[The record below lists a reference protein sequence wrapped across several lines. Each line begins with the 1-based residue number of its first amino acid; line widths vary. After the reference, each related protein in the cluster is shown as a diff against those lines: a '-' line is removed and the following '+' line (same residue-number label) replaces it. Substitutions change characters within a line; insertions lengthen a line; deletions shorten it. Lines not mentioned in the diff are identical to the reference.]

1 MNTSE
6 QYNNLQQTTGNAI
19 LTNNNSNYELLI
31 KHLEENPLPLKVHD
45 LPKDSTNPEIPSN
58 KKYIFALP
66 ENLTNPEGIARNID
80 ELLDSDEN
88 VAYDFTYYDCGWTV
102 IVIKENGEYN
112 AFYIRLYKQSNPD
125 VRYYISI
132 QDVASKSYS
141 YYFKDFCD
149 LVESFFDKTKTIG
162 RPNMI
167 FEGLPNFGLEFGLE
181 FGLKSEEYDVKA
193 IIDKAFD
200 NIEHPE
206 PTDNKFIYPYRIDEF
221 VIKPLVDSSVNS
233 VAKEYFTSDRLSVL
247 LEFWKS
253 IEEYD
258 DLLLTS
264 TRCAIIIYN
273 ILTENIL
280 DDVTQLI
287 DYCLKIAKK
296 EGNLW
301 DEHLRLKACQI
312 IKIIV
317 NKECNITD
325 EKKNEM
331 NEFLE
336 WLVEKNH
343 KFIKKL
349 SLN

>member
-6 QYNNLQQTTGNAI
+6 QDNNLQQTTGNAI

-31 KHLEENPLPLKVHD
+31 KHLEEKPLTLKVHD
-45 LPKDSTNPEIPSN
+45 LPKDSTNPGIPSN

-66 ENLTNPEGIARNID
+66 KNLTNPEDIARNID
-80 ELLDSDEN
+80 ELLDSDES
-88 VAYDFTYYDCGWTV
+88 VAYEFTYYDCGWTV

-132 QDVASKSYS
+132 QDVASKSYHFKDFKDFKN
-141 YYFKDFCD
+141 FKDFCD
-149 LVESFFDKTKTIG
+149 LVESFFDKTKTID
-162 RPNMI
+162 PPYMN
-167 FEGLPNFGLEFGLE
+167 FEELPNFGLE
-181 FGLKSEEYDVKA
+181 SEENDVKA
-193 IIDKAFD
+193 IIDKAFKD
-200 NIEHPE
+200 LEHPE
-206 PTDNKFIYPYRIDEF
+206 PTIKGLRLLWIGEF
-221 VIKPLVDSSVNS
+221 VIKLLVNLSVNS

-247 LEFWKS
+247 LEFWKL
-253 IEEYD
+253 IEEHD

-273 ILTENIL
+273 ILLTENIL
-280 DDVTQLI
+280 DDVTPLI

-301 DEHLRLKACQI
+301 DAHLRLKAIQI

-331 NEFLE
+331 NKFLE
-336 WLVEKNH
+336 
-343 KFIKKL
+343 
-349 SLN
+349 

>member
-6 QYNNLQQTTGNAI
+6 QNNNLQQTTDIAQ
-19 LTNNNSNYELLI
+19 LTNNYDDLI
-31 KHLEENPLPLKVHD
+31 KHLEKTPMRLNVD
-45 LPKDSTNPEIPSN
+45 EIPNITTSCTEYTIDVP
-58 KKYIFALP
+58 KEFEKTEI
-66 ENLTNPEGIARNID
+66 IAETVD
-80 ELLDSDEN
+80 ELLDSDKN
-88 VAYDFTYYDCGWTV
+88 VAYEFTYYDCGWTV
-102 IVIKENGEYN
+102 IDIKDNGEYH
-112 AFYIRLYKQSNPD
+112 AFYIRLFKKSNPD
-125 VRYYISI
+125 DNDVNHILYIK
-132 QDVASKSYS
+132 QVAPKRYS
-141 YYFKDFCD
+141 YKAFKDFCD
-149 LVESFFDKTKTIG
+149 LVESFFDKTKTIEP
-162 RPNMI
+162 PNMN
-167 FEGLPNFGLEFGLE
+167 FEEELPNFGLG
-181 FGLKSEEYDVKA
+181 SEEYDVKA

-221 VIKPLVDSSVNS
+221 SIKPLVESSVNS
-233 VAKEYFTSDRLSVL
+233 VAKEYYTSDRLSVL

-253 IEEYD
+253 IEEHD
-258 DLLLTS
+258 GLLLTS
-264 TRCAIIIYN
+264 TRCAFIIYN

-349 SLN
+349 SS